1 MLNLTQIH
9 RSPWTRH
16 LQVQYEASL
25 SSAISLFP
33 QHFAQIPP
41 VCLYYKAD
49 GWSQPQ
55 RPSLSINHKRY
66 SSHHLGVEKTLK
78 SFSDLVHSTEHSNCT
93 AIETVR

>member
-1 MLNLTQIH
+1 MLHVKFDTDPPVSLDKTFTGTI
-9 RSPWTRH
+9 RS
-16 LQVQYEASL
+16 LSLVQYP
-25 SSAISLFP
+25 FF
-33 QHFAQIPP
+33 HCAQIPP

-55 RPSLSINHKRY
+55 KPSLSINHKHY